1 MVINEK
7 KIQTYLGAF
16 ICMISMILLAYINN
30 PISKLLMIFFIVFTI
45 LKHFY
50 KVKYSLGQKN
60 IILWFLFSLW
70 SAYSL
75 LWSAIEMRI
84 DVVIVL
90 LFIGFVALSVV
101 LTANTKN
108 KILIYLK
115 MYVFSS
121 VALELYMLS
130 YYGVTTIFQERI
142 NNDVLNSNRAG
153 IIFAYSALICLL
165 LFDVL
170 KNKLYIFMLAFLGF
184 GVLVTGS
191 KAAVGSLIIE
201 IVVFE
206 IVKSYHENGF
216 KKIRNCGIM
225 VVLLLVVFFLITKI
239 PSLYNIIGKRL
250 IDFLDNVFKGTTVIS
265 RSTLIRQ
272 ELIEV
277 AIERFLKRPLVG
289 WGIGNFSYL
298 NVYQTYAHSNL
309 VELLADTGIIG
320 AILFY
325 ANYIVIAIRSFR
337 AENELTKAFA
347 YAFLAASFFLC
358 FCSVN
363 FNEVNDIILIFL
375 VAIYIRFNES

>member
-30 PISKLLMIFFIVFTI
+30 TISKLLMIFFIVFTI

-90 LFIGFVALSVV
+90 FFIGFVALSVV

-216 KKIRNCGIM
+216 KRIRNCGIM
-225 VVLLLVVFFLITKI
+225 VVLLLVVFSLITKI